1 VRIAL
6 VPIVLTVA
14 VAITACPSSNL
25 SSAAGAANE
34 KLEAQGVPFRW
45 SVQSTDDGEVMV
57 MHMLPLPVAPTRA
70 DAHLSGEIL
79 AAIRR
84 REQSKGRPS
93 TELREVRHMEDGRE
107 VWVLQSLRDGIAYVV
122 SFGTATQAVTK
133 IGVLGPY
140 SYAPM

>member
-1 VRIAL
+1 MRFAL
-6 VPIVLTVA
+6 LPMILTVA
-14 VAITACPSSNL
+14 LAMTACPTSNL
-25 SSAAGAANE
+25 SSTAGAANE
-34 KLEAQGVPFRW
+34 KLEAQGLPFRW

-79 AAIRR
+79 EAIRR

-93 TELREVRHMEDGRE
+93 AELKEVHHMDDGRE
-107 VWVLQSLRDGIAYVV
+107 VWILQSLGAGIAYVV
-122 SFGTATQAVTK
+122 TFGSSTQGVAK

-140 SYAPM
+140 TYSQ